1 VRLLPSIILALTG
14 VFTAIGIALL
24 AVTLAVPLA
33 AEDWGFRGFAAL
45 FAITFATV
53 GWVIARRQPGNALG
67 WLLLANGFL
76 AAAGVFCQGYA
87 VYGALAHPGSLPGVV
102 WLAWIYSWIWVPGA
116 TISGVHT
123 LLLFPDGHLVG
134 PRWRV
139 VAWLGALIG
148 AFMVVGIAIT
158 PGPLQNFAALQNPL
172 GAGPMIGPW
181 VLAASEGAL
190 GAAVAASAVSLVF
203 RFRRSAG
210 IARQQLKWMAYMG
223 VLLAIAFLPSSAF
236 VGGTGLTA
244 KLGQL
249 AVIVAFAAV
258 PVAIGVAVLR
268 YRLYEV
274 DLLINRTA
282 VYGSVTV
289 LLAALFAVANIALQR
304 LAESVTG
311 QHSDLVTGGLV
322 VGAALSF
329 GPMRRAVRPVVD
341 RVLPGR
347 VMLTLLFTDIVGST
361 EKIVELGDVHWQA
374 LLARFRST
382 VRQELAR
389 NGGREI
395 NTAGDAFFAT
405 FDRPTAGLRCA
416 WALRSAVHEL
426 GLETRTGLH
435 LGEGEMRGEEVT
447 GLAVHTAAR
456 IMSAAGGGE
465 ILISD
470 PLRTGL
476 SETVVT
482 LADRGVHELK
492 GIPGEWPLYSVE
504 AFPGAG

>member
-1 VRLLPSIILALTG
+1 MRLLPSIILALTG
-14 VFTAIGIALL
+14 VLTAIGIALL
-24 AVTLAVPLA
+24 AATLSVPLA
-33 AEDWGFRGFAAL
+33 AEDWGFRGFTAL
-45 FAITFATV
+45 FAITFSTV
-53 GWVIARRQPGNALG
+53 GWVIARRQPGHALG
-67 WLLLANGFL
+67 WLLLANGSL

-102 WLAWIYSWIWVPGA
+102 WFAWLYSWIWVPGA
-116 TISGVHT
+116 TTSGVHT
-123 LLLFPDGHLVG
+123 LLLFPDGHLPG

-148 AFMVVGIAIT
+148 VLLAAAIAIT

-172 GAGPMIGPW
+172 GAGPKVGTVVQI
-181 VLAASEGAL
+181 ASEGAL
-190 GAAVAASAVSLVF
+190 GVTIGASAFSLVL
-203 RFRRSAG
+203 RFRRSSG

-223 VLLAIAFLPSSAF
+223 VLLAIGVLPSGVF
-236 VGGTGLTA
+236 TGGTGLAA
-244 KLGQL
+244 KLAQL
-249 AVIVAFAAV
+249 LVILAFAAI

-268 YRLYEV
+268 YRLYDI

-361 EKIVELGDVHWQA
+361 QKIVELGDVHWQA

-389 NGGREI
+389 NGGREV
-395 NTAGDAFFAT
+395 TQRATRSSPPSTDPQPGFAARGRFAVGCT
-405 FDRPTAGLRCA
+405 SWGLRLALACTSVRARCA
-416 WALRSAVHEL
+416 AKRSPAWPCTLRPASCRPPA
-426 GLETRTGLH
+426 
-435 LGEGEMRGEEVT
+435 
-447 GLAVHTAAR
+447 AAR
-456 IMSAAGGGE
+456 S
-465 ILISD
+465 
-470 PLRTGL
+470 
-476 SETVVT
+476 
-482 LADRGVHELK
+482 
-492 GIPGEWPLYSVE
+492 
-504 AFPGAG
+504 